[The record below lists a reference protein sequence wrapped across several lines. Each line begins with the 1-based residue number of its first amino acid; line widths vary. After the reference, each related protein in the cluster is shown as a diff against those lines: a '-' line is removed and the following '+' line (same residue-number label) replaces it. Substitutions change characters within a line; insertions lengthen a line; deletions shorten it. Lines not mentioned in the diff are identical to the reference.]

1 MSARPSGGESDSG
14 AAPNGH
20 AEPEQPAVAPH
31 GPGFFELVPDGI
43 LIADPQSVYLDANPG
58 MCRMLGYSRNELVGM
73 HASDIVATG
82 EIAQI
87 GPALD
92 AIKSAS
98 GYQREWKFRR
108 KDGSSFDAEVIA
120 SALPDGNLL
129 AMVRDITPHKL
140 REQEIQRISR
150 LYEALSQINRAI
162 VWTNNRDDLL
172 RGICQALVVH
182 GGFGMAWIGWH
193 DPETHLLRPVADWG
207 DEDGYVRNIMV
218 YADDRPEGRGP
229 SGTAFR
235 SGRPYISN
243 DMLADPATLP
253 WRPELERRGFRAAA
267 VFPIRLNGHVCA
279 TLSVYSENSW
289 IFQDREIAL
298 LEEAAGN
305 ISFAFDNLMRDQER
319 REVEEK
325 ARSEKLFSDTMIDSM
340 PGIVYFYDEA
350 GRFLRWN
357 QNFERVS
364 GYATDEVA
372 RMHPLDFFSPRER
385 PVLQQRIAEVFER
398 GESSVEA
405 SFIGKDGTA
414 TPFLF
419 TGHRVVFEGRPCLVG
434 VGIDITDR
442 KRTEAAL
449 GESERK
455 YRELVENANSIILR
469 WTRDGRIA
477 FLNEF
482 GQRFFGYSE
491 KEILGRHVVGT
502 IVPETDREGRHLKP
516 LMDEI
521 SRNPT
526 GFEQSVNENIRRNGE
541 RVWIAWTNKIAL
553 DRHGQVVEVM
563 SIGSD
568 VTARKLAEQE
578 LQAIQASLEQRVVL
592 RTRELAEAM
601 HAAEAAD
608 RLKSAFLAT
617 MSHELRTPLNSI
629 IGFTGIILQG
639 LAGPL
644 SAEQS
649 KQLGMV
655 RGSARHLLELIND
668 VLDISKIEAGQLDI
682 RAESFDLRES
692 LARVVAVVRPLAEK
706 KGLELELAIEPD
718 LGSMDSDRRRVE
730 QILLNLLNNA
740 IKFTERGRVTLSAGL
755 ANAPCASTG
764 ETSRPSV
771 RIQVADT
778 GIGIHPGDMDKIFQP
793 FRQIDSGLTRQHE
806 GTGLGLAICRR
817 LGTLLG
823 GDIVAS
829 SLPGKGSEFT
839 VTLPLQWTPG
849 A

>member
-1 MSARPSGGESDSG
+1 MSATPSDGELDSG
-14 AAPNGH
+14 TATHGH
-20 AEPEQPAVAPH
+20 AERERRAIEARNRT
-31 GPGFFELVPDGI
+31 FFELVPDGI
-43 LIADPQSVYLDANPG
+43 LIADPQSHYLDANPG
-58 MCRMLGYSRNELVGM
+58 ICSMLGYSRDELIGK
-73 HASDIVATG
+73 HASDIVAPA
-82 EIAQI
+82 EIGHI

-92 AIKSAS
+92 AIKSS
-98 GYQREWKFRR
+98 SHYQREWTFKR
-108 KDGSSFDAEVIA
+108 KNGSTFDAEVIA
-120 SALPDGNLL
+120 ATMPDGNLL
-129 AMVRDITPHKL
+129 AMVRDITGHKA
-140 REQEIQRISR
+140 RERELQRLSR
-150 LYEALSQINRAI
+150 LYAVLSQVSQAI
-162 VWTNNRDDLL
+162 ACTHSRDELL
-172 RGICQALVVH
+172 LEICRVLVEH
-182 GGFGMAWIGWH
+182 GGFRMAWIGWH
-193 DPETHLLRPVADWG
+193 DPHSQRLLPVAAWG
-207 DEDGYVRNIMV
+207 DERGYLRSIEV

-229 SGTAFR
+229 SGIAFR
-235 SGRPYISN
+235 ARQPYISN
-243 DMLADPATLP
+243 DLLNDPATLP
-253 WRPELERRGFRAAA
+253 WRAELERRGFRASA
-267 VFPIRLNGHVCA
+267 VFPIRVNDAVCA
-279 TLSVYSENSW
+279 TLSVYSDEAGV
-289 IFQDREIAL
+289 FLDKEIAL
-298 LEEAAGN
+298 LEEAAGDA
-305 ISFAFDNLMRDQER
+305 SFALDQLIREQDR
-319 REVEEK
+319 REAEEQ
-325 ARSEKLFSDTMIDSM
+325 ARGERLFSKTMIDSM

-357 QNFERVS
+357 RNFERVS
-364 GYATDEVA
+364 GYAAEEIA
-372 RMHPLDFFSPRER
+372 RMHPLDFFSAEEKPA
-385 PVLQQRIAEVFER
+385 LQQRIAEVFER
-398 GESSVEA
+398 GESSIEA

-419 TGHRVVFEGRPCLVG
+419 TGRRVVFEGKPCLVG
-434 VGIDITDR
+434 VGIDITER
-442 KRTEAAL
+442 KRAEAAL
-449 GESERK
+449 GEIVRK

-491 KEILGRHVVGT
+491 EEILGRHVVGT
-502 IVPETDREGRHLKP
+502 IVPEMESDGRDLKS

-521 SRNPT
+521 CRNPA

-541 RVWIAWTNKIAL
+541 RVWIAWTNKVAL
-553 DRHGQVVEVM
+553 DRHGEVVEVM

-568 VTARKLAEQE
+568 VTARKQAEEE
-578 LQAIQASLEQRVVL
+578 LQAIQASLEQRVAL
-592 RTRELAEAM
+592 RTRELAEAK

-655 RGSARHLLELIND
+655 RGSARHLLDLIND

-692 LARVVAVVRPLAEK
+692 LERVVAVVRPLAEK
-706 KGLELELAIEPD
+706 KGLDLELAIEPA
-718 LGSMDSDRRRVE
+718 LGDMHSDRRRVE

-740 IKFTERGRVTLSAGL
+740 IKFTDRGRVRLSAGFVQ
-755 ANAPCASTG
+755 APPAPAGDTPG
-764 ETSRPSV
+764 PSV
-771 RIQVADT
+771 RLRVADT
-778 GIGIHPGDMDKIFQP
+778 GMGIRPEDMDKLFQP

-817 LGTLLG
+817 LSTLLG

-829 SLPGKGSEFT
+829 SLSAKGSEFT
-839 VTLPLQWTPG
+839 VTLPLRWTPG